1 MLKEICILGFLG
13 LNTWTDIRRKEI
25 SLVAAA
31 VFAAGSL
38 IWTACTGRI
47 STSFFIPVGI
57 SAFFLV
63 VSIVTKGA
71 LGMGDGWLMMALG
84 IAMETEEFLVMLLI
98 GLGGSAIWAGILLVI
113 LHKERKAEIPFVPFL
128 FLGYIG
134 VVLLWK

>member
-98 GLGGSAIWAGILLVI
+98 GLGCSAIWAGILLVI
-113 LHKERKAEIPFVPFL
+113 LHKGRKAEIPFVPFL

-134 VVLLWK
+134 GVLLWK

>member
-98 GLGGSAIWAGILLVI
+98 GLGCSAIWAGILLVI
-113 LHKERKAEIPFVPFL
+113 LHNGRKAEIPFVPFL

-134 VVLLWK
+134 GVLLWK

>member
-84 IAMETEEFLVMLLI
+84 IVMETEEFLVMLLI

-134 VVLLWK
+134 GVLLWK

>member
-128 FLGYIG
+128 FLG
-134 VVLLWK
+134 